1 MCWLDS
7 EKEKTNPYIP
17 IEEEII
23 SMLDESN
30 VTCNE
35 PLEEADNV
43 QIDDVLVD
51 RVGFKDVENT

>member
-1 MCWLDS
+1 
-7 EKEKTNPYIP
+7 
-17 IEEEII
+17 
-23 SMLDESN
+23 MLDESN